1 MSQQIHIIEFLGMQD
16 DPIQPTEF
24 PKNINRSLMS
34 SGVIPTDEQKITMV
48 SLWLKSESPAEEWF
62 NNIPTPKNKYMDFEQ
77 SFRQQFPNIER
88 MKKTKLELETEL
100 VEMKIR
106 VEELGKMEK
115 YRGKDIYTHVVF
127 AEKILDLVKQAKI
140 KKTTTLGLFTLK
152 DNLLEVLHEKVSEN
166 QSSWIKFVN
175 AIKTVELGHIKEGV
189 QEHKAW
195 AVEADKIQSQL
206 KFL

>member
-1 MSQQIHIIEFLGMQD
+1 MSQKIHIIEFSGMQD

-24 PKNINRSLMS
+24 LKNINCSLMS

-48 SLWLKSESPAEEWF
+48 GLWLKLESLAEEWF
-62 NNIPTPKNKYMDFEQ
+62 NNITTPKNKYMEFEQ
-77 SFRQQFPNIER
+77 SFRQQFSNIER

-106 VEELGKMEK
+106 VEDLGKMEK
-115 YRGKDIYTHVVF
+115 YRGEDIYTHVVF
-127 AEKILDLVKQAKI
+127 AEKILDLVKI
-140 KKTTTLGLFTLK
+140 KKTTTLGLSTLR

-189 QEHKAW
+189 QKHK
-195 AVEADKIQSQL
+195 E
-206 KFL
+206 

>member
-1 MSQQIHIIEFLGMQD
+1 
-16 DPIQPTEF
+16 
-24 PKNINRSLMS
+24 
-34 SGVIPTDEQKITMV
+34 
-48 SLWLKSESPAEEWF
+48 
-62 NNIPTPKNKYMDFEQ
+62 MDFEQ
-77 SFRQQFPNIER
+77 SFRQQFLNIER

-127 AEKILDLVKQAKI
+127 AEKILDLAKQAKI

-175 AIKTVELGHIKEGV
+175 VIKTVELGHIKEGV
-189 QEHKAW
+189 QEHKA
-195 AVEADKIQSQL
+195 
-206 KFL
+206 